1 MPHSPFHELV
11 RKRRMIR
18 NFTEEPVSWETIERI
33 VDAGRRGPSAGYSQ
47 GVMFV
52 AVTEAEMRNRLAEI
66 AGEHWYVRQGHEP
79 FMSRAPVHIVIT
91 TSEAIYHQRYNE
103 PDKKAKGQE
112 EIGWPIPYWHTDA
125 GAAMM
130 LVLLAAVDEGLGTAF
145 VGVQDPTELQ
155 RALGIPDEHMPIG
168 IVFIGH
174 AAPDMPSGSLK
185 RGRRPIETV
194 LHRERWSSEDTAE
207 P

>member
-1 MPHSPFHELV
+1 MSGTPFHDLV

-18 NFTEEPVSWETIERI
+18 NFTQKPVSWEVIERI
-33 VDAGRRGPSAGYSQ
+33 VDSARRGPSAGFSQ
-47 GVMFV
+47 GMAFV
-52 AVTEAEMRNRLAEI
+52 AVTEADTRKRIAEI

-91 TSEAIYHQRYNE
+91 TSEEAYHRRYNE

-145 VGVQDPTELQ
+145 VGVRDPLELQ
-155 RALGIPDEHMPIG
+155 RELGIPDEHMPIG
-168 IVFIGH
+168 VVFVGH
-174 AAPDMPSGSLK
+174 PAPDKKSGSLK
-185 RGRRPIETV
+185 RGRRPLHEV
-194 LHRERWSSEDTAE
+194 LHREGW
-207 P
+207 

>member
-1 MPHSPFHELV
+1 MTGSPFHELV

-18 NFTEEPVSWETIERI
+18 NFTEEPVSWDVIERI

-47 GVMFV
+47 GIAFV
-52 AVTEAEMRNRLAEI
+52 AVTAAGRRARIAEI
-66 AGEHWYVRQGHEP
+66 AGEQWYVRQGHEP

-91 TSEAIYHQRYNE
+91 TSEEIYHQRYNE

-145 VGVQDPTELQ
+145 VGVQDPAELQ
-155 RALGIPDEHMPIG
+155 QALNIPHDHLPIG
-168 IVFIGH
+168 VVFIGH
-174 AAPDMPSGSLK
+174 PAPDKPSGSLK
-185 RGRRPIETV
+185 RGRRPLDTV
-194 LHRERWSSEDTAE
+194 LHRETW
-207 P
+207 

>member
-1 MPHSPFHELV
+1 MTQSEFAQLV
-11 RKRRMIR
+11 RKRRMVR
-18 NFTEEPVSWETIERI
+18 NFTEEPVSWEIVERI
-33 VDAGRRGPSAGYSQ
+33 VDSARRGPSAGYSQ
-47 GVMFV
+47 GMGFV
-52 AVTEAEMRNRLAEI
+52 AISDVEMRTRIAEI

-79 FMSRAPVHIVIT
+79 FMSRAPIHLVIT
-91 TSEAIYHQRYNE
+91 TSEEMYHRRYNE

-130 LVLLAAVDEGLGTAF
+130 LALLAAVDEGLGSAF

-155 RALGIPDEHMPIG
+155 RALGIPDEHIPIG

-174 AAPDMPSGSLK
+174 PAPDMKSGSLK
-185 RGRRPIETV
+185 RGRRPLEEV
-194 LHRERWSSEDTAE
+194 LHRERW
-207 P
+207 

>member
-1 MPHSPFHELV
+1 MSQSPFHELV
-11 RKRRMIR
+11 RKRRMVR
-18 NFTEEPVSWETIERI
+18 NFTEEPVSWDVIERI

-47 GVMFV
+47 GIAFV
-52 AVTEAEMRNRLAEI
+52 AVTNTDMRARIAEI

-79 FMSRAPVHIVIT
+79 FMSRATVHIVIT

-145 VGVQDPTELQ
+145 VGVQDPAQLQ
-155 RALGIPDEHMPIG
+155 QALGIPDDHMPIG
-168 IVFIGH
+168 VVFLGH
-174 AAPDMPSGSLK
+174 PAPDKPSGSLK
-185 RGRRPIETV
+185 RGRRPLETV
-194 LHRERWSSEDTAE
+194 LHRETW
-207 P
+207 